1 MTKTCSAKD
10 GTPYALNV
18 TPTDGNTIW
27 AAGYITV
34 SKDGKTATIYT
45 EPMSGNVAEMQIAE
59 NAKLDLA
66 DAALKDNAKARF
78 VLTPDI
84 PDGYT
89 IEAYGIVYDKTG
101 AITDAETAKNGLVLG
116 GSYATKT
123 CSAKD
128 GTPYALNVTPT
139 DGNTIWAVGYVTVT
153 KDGVT
158 RTVYT
163 EPKSGNVAELQI
175 KENVKVNLADAVLK
189 DGTKA
194 RFVLTP
200 EIAEGWTV
208 KGYGIVYD
216 KTGAIADA
224 ETAKNGLVLGGDYV
238 TKICSAKDGTPYAL
252 NITPTNDNTI
262 WAVGYITAEKDG
274 KTVTIYT
281 EPKSAKVSE
290 LS

>member
-1 MTKTCSAKD
+1 
-10 GTPYALNV
+10 
-18 TPTDGNTIW
+18 
-27 AAGYITV
+27 
-34 SKDGKTATIYT
+34 
-45 EPMSGNVAEMQIAE
+45 MQIAE

-101 AITDAETAKNGLVLG
+101 AIT
-116 GSYATKT
+116 
-123 CSAKD
+123 
-128 GTPYALNVTPT
+128 
-139 DGNTIWAVGYVTVT
+139 
-153 KDGVT
+153 
-158 RTVYT
+158 
-163 EPKSGNVAELQI
+163 
-175 KENVKVNLADAVLK
+175 
-189 DGTKA
+189 
-194 RFVLTP
+194 
-200 EIAEGWTV
+200 
-208 KGYGIVYD
+208 
-216 KTGAIADA
+216 DA